1 MEENKKELSP
11 TNLQISELIKLHK
24 ETSDNF
30 AHSLKL
36 KYLHNGYLNTMVE
49 KKICYTESI
58 FDKSYLFK
66 YLNYYLLRL
75 VELKHY
81 RKARQGKK
89 NFSLGILK

>member
-36 KYLHNGYLNTMVE
+36 NPKFAHLYYCRNTQKY
-49 KKICYTESI
+49 KSSQYTEVIKDFSKI
-58 FDKSYLFK
+58 MGLDSLYSQASYYRDKVRSK
-66 YLNYYLLRL
+66 
-75 VELKHY
+75 LKEVL
-81 RKARQGKK
+81 AP
-89 NFSLGILK
+89 S